1 MISETPSKRTFGPC
15 LARLLAVLSL
25 AYLQACST
33 TGTPPITPPVLPD
46 EACLSL
52 ADPLPPLME
61 PSLAAAIRNHVEV
74 ADLYWQLAARQKC
87 LADFERGRLGQ

>member
-1 MISETPSKRTFGPC
+1 MTSGTHWKRTYGPF
-15 LARLLAVLSL
+15 LRRLLAVLLLASL
-25 AYLQACST
+25 TACST